1 MISKL
6 INPFKYIAGGLSL
19 FAGLAVLIATAL
31 LGYLSHTHFP
41 DLISVKVGVSFPAWY
56 YLIQSLINWL
66 VFSLL
71 LWLCAIIASKSSV
84 RAIDIFGTQA
94 LARSPYLLAS
104 LTGFSKAPELYG
116 KYVLWKNLQIGEPVE
131 ITTMASI
138 TSVLFIIITI
148 ILTIWMVTLMYN
160 AFRVSSN
167 LKGMKLNLI
176 FIVVFVVS
184 AITTGYISNQ
194 LINIFSSH

>member
-19 FAGLAVLIATAL
+19 FIGLAVLIATAI

-41 DLISVKVGVSFPAWY
+41 DLISVKVGISFPFWY
-56 YLIQSLINWL
+56 YLFQALINWL
-66 VFSLL
+66 LFSLL

-116 KYVLWKNLQIGEPVE
+116 KYVLWKNLKIGDPVE
-131 ITTMASI
+131 ISTM
-138 TSVLFIIITI
+138 TSVTAVLFIILTI
-148 ILTIWMVTLMYN
+148 ILSVWMVTLMYN

-176 FIVVFVVS
+176 FIVVFIVS
-184 AITTGYISNQ
+184 AISTGYISNQ
-194 LINIFSSH
+194 LINIFS